1 MEENL
6 LFNSHII
13 LSPLSYASESHTPAG
28 YYDLYV
34 ADFTCYGLEYEI
46 STEQLSTEEL
56 VKIVTSFISNA
67 DSIPTEN

>member
-13 LSPLSYASESHTPAG
+13 LPPFLMPQRATPAG

-34 ADFTCYGLEYEI
+34 ADFTCYGLEYGI